1 MDENCRIDIQPS
13 RALLDQPLT
22 VRISGLA
29 PEQEITVRSR
39 TKDEKETPWQAF
51 ATFTADTHGV
61 VDLSKQAPQS
71 GTFTVTDPTAL
82 TWAMHPEGY
91 DIDKP
96 VPVFEKRKLE
106 PLRFT
111 ITVEANG
118 DDLAQME
125 FSRQLLPPGRDIIR
139 EPVVG
144 CGLVGTLFHPAEV
157 GPHPTVIHLGGTDGG
172 LNEARGALL
181 ASYGFAVLSMAY
193 FGIDPLPS
201 QLAEIPLEYFENALG
216 WLTEH
221 KAVDSRRIGVYGYS
235 KGGELA
241 LLLGANFPQIRAVAA
256 FAPSSVIW
264 QGLRRGRVTSSWT
277 RGGAPLPFVPIKF
290 SIGILVRL
298 MFGRPVAF
306 RASYERG
313 LKDRRAVEAAA
324 IAAENING
332 PILLVSGENDAIW
345 PSTIMAEMLI
355 ERLQR
360 NNFPH
365 PYQHLKYK
373 GAGHVTSIPYLPAI
387 QMRGGLV
394 FSYEFESNCQANID
408 AWKALLA
415 FLKQHLY

>member
-1 MDENCRIDIQPS
+1 MNKSCRIDVRPLT
-13 RALLDQPLT
+13 AVLDQPLT

-29 PEQEITVRSR
+29 PEQEITVRSQ
-39 TKDEKETPWQAF
+39 TKDEKGTPWQAF
-51 ATFTADTHGV
+51 GTFIADTHGV

-118 DDLAQME
+118 EDLAQME
-125 FSRQLLPPGRDIIR
+125 FSRQLLPPGSDIIR

-144 CGLVGTLFHPAEV
+144 RGLVGTLFYPAEV
-157 GPHPTVIHLGGTDGG
+157 GPHPIVIHLGGTDGG

-181 ASYGFAVLSMAY
+181 ASHGFAVLSLAY
-193 FGIDPLPS
+193 FGIDPLPPE
-201 QLAEIPLEYFENALG
+201 LAEIPLEYFENALG

-324 IAAENING
+324 IPAENING

-355 ERLQR
+355 DRLQR

-365 PYQHLKYK
+365 PYQLLKYK
-373 GAGHVTSIPYLPAI
+373 GDGHVTSIPYLPAI
-387 QMRGGLV
+387 QMRRGLV
-394 FSYEFESNCQANID
+394 FSYEFDSNCQANID